1 MSDNGTGMTT
11 PPNNEPSGAVTS
23 QEVGRKKPNQGKF
36 RSGINGPRPATKIDT
51 NKHGIRRE
59 TNLGPKKTGR
69 PKKV

>member
-1 MSDNGTGMTT
+1 MSDINGTGMSA

-23 QEVGRKKPNQGKF
+23 REATRKKPQQGKF
-36 RSGINGPRPATKIDT
+36 RSGIQDQRAVTKIDT

-59 TNLGPKKTGR
+59 TTVGPKKTR